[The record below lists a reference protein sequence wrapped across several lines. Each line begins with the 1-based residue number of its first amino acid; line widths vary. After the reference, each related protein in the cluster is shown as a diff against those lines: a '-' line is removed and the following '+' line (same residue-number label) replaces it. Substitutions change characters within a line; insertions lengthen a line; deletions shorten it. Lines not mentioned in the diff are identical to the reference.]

1 MTLHEIHWLLI
12 ILSVLD
18 VLTTVYA
25 LRNRSNVVEGNKLM
39 AALMGKLGI
48 VPALVILKAVV
59 LAPLFYFF
67 PYEGNE
73 YAYWAGVVVTAGIV
87 LNNIYVIRKTAK

>member
-1 MTLHEIHWLLI
+1 MTLHNIHWLLI

-73 YAYWAGVVVTAGIV
+73 YAYWAGVVVTAAIV
-87 LNNIYVIRKTAK
+87 LNNFYVIRRTKR

>member
-1 MTLHEIHWLLI
+1 MTLHNIHWLLI

-18 VLTTVYA
+18 VATTVYA
-25 LRNRSNVVEGNKLM
+25 LRNRSNVSEGNKFM

-59 LAPLFYFF
+59 LVPLFYFF
-67 PYEGNE
+67 PYEGYE
-73 YAYWAGVVVTAGIV
+73 HVYWAGVVVTLGIV